1 MSMGEAAQHGFGHVI
16 REARKRQGW
25 SQAEL
30 GEKSGLSRPTIARIE
45 ANNDVTT
52 ATIAK
57 VAQALGLTFELKVDH
72 SLGDQ
77 DDESS
82 VDEA

>member
-1 MSMGEAAQHGFGHVI
+1 MGEAEQHGFGDVI
-16 REARKRQGW
+16 REARKKQGW

-45 ANNDVTT
+45 GNNDVTT

-57 VAQALGLTFELKVDH
+57 IAQALGLTFELKEGQLSGVAD
-72 SLGDQ
+72 GA
-77 DDESS
+77 SS
-82 VDEA
+82 VSEDR

>member
-1 MSMGEAAQHGFGHVI
+1 MSEPGQVTFGDTI
-16 REARKRQGW
+16 REARKKHGW

-30 GEKSGLSRPTIARIE
+30 GEKSGVSRPTIARVE

-57 VAQALGLTFELKVDH
+57 IAQALGLTLELKDRNSAV
-72 SLGDQ
+72 
-77 DDESS
+77 
-82 VDEA
+82 

>member
-1 MSMGEAAQHGFGHVI
+1 MIEAEQRGLGDVI
-16 REARKRQGW
+16 REARKKQKW

-30 GEKSGLSRPTIARIE
+30 GEKSGLSRPTIARVE

-57 VAQALGLTFELKVDH
+57 IAQALGLALELKDR
-72 SLGDQ
+72 S
-77 DDESS
+77 
-82 VDEA
+82 

>member
-1 MSMGEAAQHGFGHVI
+1 MSAQGQDAFGDVI
-16 REARKRQGW
+16 REARKRRGW

-30 GEKSGLSRPTIARIE
+30 GEKSGVSRPTIARVE

-57 VAQALGLTFELKVDH
+57 IAQALGLKLQLK
-72 SLGDQ
+72 
-77 DDESS
+77 
-82 VDEA
+82 

>member
-1 MSMGEAAQHGFGHVI
+1 MSEQGQDGFGDVI
-16 REARKRQGW
+16 REARKKRGW

-30 GEKSGLSRPTIARIE
+30 GEKSGVSRPTIARVE

-57 VAQALGLTFELKVDH
+57 IAQALGLKLQ
-72 SLGDQ
+72 LQ
-77 DDESS
+77 
-82 VDEA
+82 

>member
-1 MSMGEAAQHGFGHVI
+1 MGEAEEVGLGDVI
-16 REARKRQGW
+16 REARKKQGW

-30 GEKSGLSRPTIARIE
+30 GERAGLSRPTIARIE

-57 VAQALGLTFELKVDH
+57 IAQVLGLRLELKG
-72 SLGDQ
+72 GD
-77 DDESS
+77 
-82 VDEA
+82 

>member
-1 MSMGEAAQHGFGHVI
+1 MDEAEQPSFGDVI

-25 SQAEL
+25 SQVEL
-30 GEKSGLSRPTIARIE
+30 GEKSGLSRPTIARVE

-57 VAQALGLTFELKVDH
+57 VAHALGLKLELRDN
-72 SLGDQ
+72 D
-77 DDESS
+77 
-82 VDEA
+82 

>member
-1 MSMGEAAQHGFGHVI
+1 MSGAERADFGEII
-16 REARKRQGW
+16 REARKKQAW

-30 GEKSGLSRPTIARIE
+30 GERAGVSRPTVARVE

-57 VAQALGLTFELKVDH
+57 IAQALGLTLELKDR
-72 SLGDQ
+72 G
-77 DDESS
+77 
-82 VDEA
+82 

>member
-1 MSMGEAAQHGFGHVI
+1 MGEAEQLGFGDVI
-16 REARKRQGW
+16 REARKKEGW

-30 GEKSGLSRPTIARIE
+30 GEKSGVSRPTVARVE

-57 VAQALGLTFELKVDH
+57 VAQALGLKLELRN
-72 SLGDQ
+72 
-77 DDESS
+77 DD
-82 VDEA
+82 

>member
-1 MSMGEAAQHGFGHVI
+1 MREADQLGFGDVI
-16 REARKRQGW
+16 RDARKRQGW
-25 SQAEL
+25 TQAEL

-57 VAQALGLTFELKVDH
+57 VAQALGLKLELR
-72 SLGDQ
+72 
-77 DDESS
+77 
-82 VDEA
+82 

>member
-1 MSMGEAAQHGFGHVI
+1 MNEELEHVGFGQAI
-16 REARKRQGW
+16 RDARKKRGW

-30 GEKSGLSRPTIARIE
+30 GEKSGVSRPTIARVE

-57 VAQALGLTFELKVDH
+57 IAQALGLKLELTDR
-72 SLGDQ
+72 S
-77 DDESS
+77 
-82 VDEA
+82 

>member
-1 MSMGEAAQHGFGHVI
+1 MSGTGQVAFGDVI
-16 REARKRQGW
+16 REARKKHGW

-30 GEKSGLSRPTIARIE
+30 GDKAGVSRPTVARVE

-57 VAQALGLTFELKVDH
+57 IAQALGLKLELK
-72 SLGDQ
+72 
-77 DDESS
+77 
-82 VDEA
+82 